1 MIAGSWTDPLA
12 LVLLG
17 GILLVVGVILARLAR
32 HRRKSGTNVR
42 KP

>member
-1 MIAGSWTDPLA
+1 MIAAHWTDPLV

-17 GILLVVGVILARLAR
+17 GILLVVGVVLARFAR
-32 HRRKSGTNVR
+32 ERRRDGTNVR